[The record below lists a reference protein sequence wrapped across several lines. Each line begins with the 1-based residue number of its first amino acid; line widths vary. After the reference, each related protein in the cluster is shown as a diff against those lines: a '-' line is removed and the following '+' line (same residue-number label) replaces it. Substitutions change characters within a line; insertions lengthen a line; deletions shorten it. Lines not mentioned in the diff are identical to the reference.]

1 MQKYDVHFCLVSAQA
16 APNFFP
22 IFDKQFKPQE
32 VVLFISNKMKS
43 KAEHLEKLFLS
54 KNIKV
59 KKVDLNDVFDFSNME
74 NEFIEQL
81 EQYEDRNIALNVTGG
96 TKLMAMAA
104 QNAFVLA
111 GKPIFYIDTD
121 ENRIVF
127 ITKDEQKNTIPDQTM
142 DIKISVNEYLAGY
155 GATVLNSSDPRGN
168 RQWMDIARDFISN
181 MDKYA
186 KLIPSLNRHASIA
199 EGQKFLSQ
207 YTKNNPRTQEL
218 DDLFTELDYKR
229 LVDYDGKNINF
240 RNKQANNFL
249 SGGWLED
256 YTYLELEDIT
266 KIQDLRCNLEVVN
279 DKYDQSKVM
288 YAKTNIGNNNEFDI
302 VFLAKNKL
310 HIIECKTQQM
320 TKQAGV
326 KAEDILYKLE
336 TLKDYGG
343 LMTKKCLVTYFKVPD
358 SVLNRA
364 KSLNI
369 KIIQEADLKRLK
381 SQIQDWIA
389 K

>member
-81 EQYEDRNIALNVTGG
+81 EQYEDRNIALNATGG

-127 ITKDEQKNTIPDQTM
+127 ITKDEQRNTIPDQTM
-142 DIKISVNEYLAGY
+142 DINISVSDYLSGY
-155 GATVLNSSDPRGN
+155 GATVLNSSDPRDN
-168 RQWMDIARDFISN
+168 RQWMDVA
-181 MDKYA
+181 
-186 KLIPSLNRHASIA
+186 
-199 EGQKFLSQ
+199 
-207 YTKNNPRTQEL
+207 QEL
-218 DDLFTELDYKR
+218 LIYRQKYQEMIPLLNKYVSKSENYHLNINKELYDHDLNSFLIELAKR
-229 LVDYDGKNINF
+229 KMIDYDGKLVDF
-240 RNKQANNFL
+240 QNNQISHFL

-256 YTYLELEDIT
+256 FTYWKIKDLSQ
-266 KIQDLRCNLEVVN
+266 IQDISCNLEVAN
-279 DKYDQSKVM
+279 DKYNPNKARQATD
-288 YAKTNIGNNNEFDI
+288 NIGNNNEFDI

-310 HIIECKTQQM
+310 HIIECKTQFM
-320 TKQAGV
+320 KKEDGEE
-326 KAEDILYKLE
+326 KAENILYKLE

-343 LMTKKCLVTYFKVPD
+343 LMTKKCLVSYFEVPK
-358 SVLNRA
+358 SIRNRA
-364 KSLNI
+364 KTLNVEL
-369 KIIQEADLKRLK
+369 IQASDLFNLK
-381 SQIQDWIA
+381 NKIQDWIA